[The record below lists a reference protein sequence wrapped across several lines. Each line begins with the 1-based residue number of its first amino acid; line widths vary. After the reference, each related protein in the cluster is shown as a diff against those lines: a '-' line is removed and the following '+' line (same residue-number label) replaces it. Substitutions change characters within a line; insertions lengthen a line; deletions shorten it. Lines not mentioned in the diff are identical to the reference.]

1 MRKHYD
7 YLVVGA
13 GLFGAVFAHE
23 AVKAGFTVLVLEKRD
38 HIAGNIYCAEEEGI
52 LIHRYGAHIFH
63 TSDEDVWE
71 FVNQFVSF
79 NNFINSPKTPP
90 KASTPR
96 FFNMGRIIS
105 QIPSAAP
112 VEEETATEIAI
123 LYANNATISS

>member
-1 MRKHYD
+1 MSCLNSLSSSVTLIYTVPID
-7 YLVVGA
+7 IQPSNGDTSIA
-13 GLFGAVFAHE
+13 AQIPQ
-23 AVKAGFTVLVLEKRD
+23 KANNNAMAIIKRLSVERFFC
-38 HIAGNIYCAEEEGI
+38 I
-52 LIHRYGAHIFH
+52 
-63 TSDEDVWE
+63 
-71 FVNQFVSF
+71 